1 MNFSLLKKKI
11 RWTAERYM
19 YLYTGVVPF
28 WGHFSLMNYWRLRKD
43 KNALLRQAK
52 QSEFRFPITSLR
64 PCYSD
69 RTDDAGSLPLHY
81 FFQDLFVAQR
91 IFKNAPSRHVDIG
104 SRIDGFVAHLAA
116 FRQVEIFDIRPL
128 QEEIPNVVFR
138 QLDIM
143 DNSCIKNQES
153 RIKNIP
159 SISCLHALEHFGL
172 GRYGDPVNFEGFDIG
187 FKNIADL
194 LMPRGKLY
202 FSVPIGPQRIEFHAH
217 RVFSLSFLMEMIS
230 PFYTIDMFSYVD
242 DQNNFYPDVQLTNE
256 LINNNCNCRYG
267 CGIFELTKK

>member
-1 MNFSLLKKKI
+1 
-11 RWTAERYM
+11 
-19 YLYTGVVPF
+19 
-28 WGHFSLMNYWRLRKD
+28 MNYWRLRKD

-52 QSEFRFPITSLR
+52 QSQYRFPITSLR
-64 PCYSD
+64 PCYPD

-104 SRIDGFVAHLAA
+104 SRIDGFVAHLAS
-116 FRQVEIFDIRPL
+116 FRSVEVFDIRL
-128 QEEIPNVVFR
+128 LEVNIPNVTFK

-143 DNSCIKNQES
+143 DRTCIKENS
-153 RIKNIP
+153 IP
-159 SISCLHALEHFGL
+159 SVSCLHALEHFGL
-172 GRYGDPVNFEGFDIG
+172 GRHGDPVNFEGFDVG

-194 LMPRGKLY
+194 LIPRGRLY
-202 FSVPIGPQRIEFHAH
+202 FSVPIGSQRVEFHAH

-230 PFYTIDMFSYVD
+230 LFYTIDMFSYVD

-256 LINNNCNCRYG
+256 LINNNCHCRYRF
-267 CGIFELTKK
+267 GISELIKK

>member
-1 MNFSLLKKKI
+1 
-11 RWTAERYM
+11 
-19 YLYTGVVPF
+19 
-28 WGHFSLMNYWRLRKD
+28 MNYWRLRKD

-91 IFKNAPSRHVDIG
+91 IFKNAPLRHVDIG
-104 SRIDGFVAHLAA
+104 SRIDGFVAHLAS
-116 FRQVEIFDIRPL
+116 FRSVEVFDIRPL
-128 QEEIPNVVFR
+128 EVNIPNVTFK

-143 DNSCIKNQES
+143 DCTCIKENS
-153 RIKNIP
+153 IP
-159 SISCLHALEHFGL
+159 SVSCLHALEHFGL
-172 GRYGDPVNFEGFDIG
+172 GRYGDPINFEGFDIG
-187 FKNIADL
+187 FKNITSL
-194 LMPRGKLY
+194 LESSGKFY
-202 FSVPIGPQRIEFHAH
+202 FSVPIGLQRIEFHAH
-217 RVFSLSFLMEMIS
+217 RVFSLSLLIEMIS

-242 DQNNFYPDVQLTNE
+242 DQNNFHPNEQLTDE
-256 LINNNCNCRYG
+256 LIKNNCHCRYG

>member
-11 RWTAERYM
+11 RWTTERYA

-52 QSEFRFPITSLR
+52 QSQYRFPITSLR

-91 IFKNAPSRHVDIG
+91 IFKNAPLHHVDIG
-104 SRIDGFVAHLAA
+104 SRIDGFVAHLAS
-116 FRQVEIFDIRPL
+116 FRSVEVFDIRPL
-128 QEEIPNVVFR
+128 EANIPNVTFK

-143 DNSCIKNQES
+143 DRTCIKENS
-153 RIKNIP
+153 IP
-159 SISCLHALEHFGL
+159 SVSCLHALEHFGL
-172 GRYGDPVNFEGFDIG
+172 GRYGDPIHFNGFDVG

>member
-153 RIKNIP
+153 RIKNQ
-159 SISCLHALEHFGL
+159 E
-172 GRYGDPVNFEGFDIG
+172 Y
-187 FKNIADL
+187 
-194 LMPRGKLY
+194 
-202 FSVPIGPQRIEFHAH
+202 
-217 RVFSLSFLMEMIS
+217 
-230 PFYTIDMFSYVD
+230 PFYFMFTCIGTFWFGKIWRS
-242 DQNNFYPDVQLTNE
+242 
-256 LINNNCNCRYG
+256 C
-267 CGIFELTKK
+267 

>member
-1 MNFSLLKKKI
+1 MVLSLILQHLGKLRFSIYVHYKRKYLMSFFDSWIL
-11 RWTAERYM
+11 WTI
-19 YLYTGVVPF
+19 VV
-28 WGHFSLMNYWRLRKD
+28 
-43 KNALLRQAK
+43 
-52 QSEFRFPITSLR
+52 
-64 PCYSD
+64 
-69 RTDDAGSLPLHY
+69 
-81 FFQDLFVAQR
+81 
-91 IFKNAPSRHVDIG
+91 
-104 SRIDGFVAHLAA
+104 
-116 FRQVEIFDIRPL
+116 
-128 QEEIPNVVFR
+128 
-138 QLDIM
+138 
-143 DNSCIKNQES
+143 S